1 MNPVYYRDQW
11 KQMLDNGVD
20 PTCLSQLCQQAAF
33 SFIDHSYYN
42 DHYEKEYIDLLC
54 EIATFCPDPHLT
66 HPASAALFGI
76 IIEQLCDDYQDFQF
90 DTYNRVMTQII
101 SYCRTLPDGA
111 LLHEYLNHNNITN
124 HRELFNYAHCI
135 HYKQYHFNPARP
147 IHRIFLLSRITI
159 GADIAITSVIMQR
172 LMTLFPQAKFVII
185 GSDKLKDVFGGNPR
199 VRIRCL
205 AYERHG
211 GLLRRLHTWI
221 EVSDIIKEE
230 SASESPDRI
239 LIIDPDSRIT
249 QLGLLPLGEHQ
260 NYLYF
265 NSHPESST
273 TPKASI
279 AEITN
284 QWLNQVFGPADFC
297 YPQVW
302 LTSAVRRHVGQFER
316 IVRNSGCKRIVVV
329 NLGVGGNDQKRLG
342 LGFEIKLMFRL
353 LDDLHTV
360 VVFDMGYGAEEWNR
374 AQRILA
380 AERNNKIPVQQFR
393 FEDIDKIHL
402 SHGILGLQSR
412 IGQMAGLISC
422 ADEFI
427 GYDSACQHIA
437 AALRIPT
444 LTIFAGTNNPRFIHR
459 WSACGE
465 EATKIIHINSHLEM
479 NSSMIEGI
487 VERIMQERLPVIR
500 STLSPPHRIIKTN
513 IIEQSVVDKNQRKY
527 EYRDRTS
534 KR

>member
-1 MNPVYYRDQW
+1 MNPWYYRDQW
-11 KQMLDNGVD
+11 KQMLETQVD
-20 PTCLSQLCQQAAF
+20 PIRLRQLCQQASY

-54 EIATFCPDPHLT
+54 EMATFSPDPHLT
-66 HPASAALFGI
+66 QPAAAALFGI

-90 DTYNRVMTQII
+90 DTYNRVMTQIL
-101 SYCRTLPDGA
+101 SYCRTLPEGE
-111 LLHEYLNHNNITN
+111 LLHEYLNENHITN
-124 HRELFNYAHCI
+124 QRELFDYAQRV
-135 HYKQYHFNPARP
+135 HYKQYHFDPARP
-147 IHRIFLLSRITI
+147 IQRIFVLSRITI
-159 GADIAITSVIMQR
+159 GADVAIVSVMTQR
-172 LMTLFPQAKFVII
+172 LIKQFPQAEII
-185 GSDKLKDVFGGNPR
+185 ILGSDKLNEIFGGNPR
-199 VRIRCL
+199 VRVRRL
-205 AYERHG
+205 GYERQG
-211 GLLRRLHTWI
+211 GLLQRLHTWI

-230 SASESPDRI
+230 SASESPDQI

-249 QLGLLPLGEHQ
+249 QLGMLPLGEPQ

-273 TPKASI
+273 DPRASI

-284 QWLNQVFGPADFC
+284 QWLNEVFGPSDFC

-302 LTSAVRRHVGQFER
+302 LTSTVHRQVESFER
-316 IVRNSGCKRIVVV
+316 SIRHSGCQRIVVV
-329 NLGVGGNDQKRLG
+329 NLGVGGNDQKQLG
-342 LGFEIKLMFRL
+342 LEFEIKLISRL
-353 LDDLHTV
+353 LEDIHAV
-360 VVFDMGYGAEEWNR
+360 VVFDMGYGVEEWDR

-380 AERNNKIPVQQFR
+380 EMQNQNIPMQQLG
-393 FEDIDKIHL
+393 FEDIEQI
-402 SHGILGLQSR
+402 SIPHGILGVQST

-444 LTIFAGTNNPRFIHR
+444 LTIFAGTNNPRFIRR

-465 EATKIIHINSHLEM
+465 GTTKIIHINSPLEM

-487 VERIMQERLPVIR
+487 VERIMQERIAAIGSAPATVQR
-500 STLSPPHRIIKTN
+500 TIKSN
-513 IIEQSVVDKNQRKY
+513 IGEQTAADMKQRKHKR
-527 EYRDRTS
+527 RDHTS
-534 KR
+534 QR